1 MISAGNVLAETVK
14 DKGFYI
20 NDLLQGR
27 VLLFYPDGK
36 VKVEL
41 NFRNNRQEGVSRTY
55 DENGKV
61 QFVYTHRKG
70 QLINRKTFNQDG
82 KLEGDQGFSQPQA
95 KP

>member
-1 MISAGNVLAETVK
+1 
-14 DKGFYI
+14 
-20 NDLLQGR
+20 LLER
-27 VLLFYPDGK
+27 RALLFYPDGK

-41 NFRNNRQEGVSRTY
+41 NFRNNRQEGVSRTC

-61 QFVYTHRKG
+61 QFVYIHRKG

-82 KLEGDQGFSQPQA
+82 KLEVDQGFSQPQA